1 MDSTIGETFDA
12 ILYFEPF
19 KEPGFNSE
27 NNDKTTI
34 TTTKKLLL
42 NNQNLEFNNNNNDD
56 DDEFSILES
65 KSKTASDLV
74 ALCLVI
80 LTSFISILT
89 FILMVFFKY
98 NES

>member
-19 KEPGFNSE
+19 REPEFNSE
-27 NNDKTTI
+27 SNDKTTI
-34 TTTKKLLL
+34 TTTKKIS
-42 NNQNLEFNNNNNDD
+42 NNQNVEFNNNNDD
-56 DDEFSILES
+56 DDDEYSISES
-65 KSKTASDLV
+65 KSKIASDLV

-80 LTSFISILT
+80 LTSCISILT

-98 NES
+98 NGS